1 MVVVVLNKD
10 PAGSREGKDGKA
22 TTNFEELQRNPVR
35 RSSLR
40 IWRWRW
46 QFDEIRSRNSRSMV
60 METGEKEAAEEG
72 APGDAFSEK
81 KLGT

>member
-1 MVVVVLNKD
+1 MVRPQPILK
-10 PAGSREGKDGKA
+10 
-22 TTNFEELQRNPVR
+22 NFNR
-35 RSSLR
+35 
-40 IWRWRW
+40 
-46 QFDEIRSRNSRSMV
+46 IRSGGAHYGYGGGGGNSMKSGPGTRSMV